1 MERTALFVVYAKE
14 FLLNT
19 TRMEPRMGIS
29 ARLIMMRNQPELI
42 FVFML
47 ITNYSAVE
55 NLAVFNYIPYVRKNG
70 A

>member
-1 MERTALFVVYAKE
+1 
-14 FLLNT
+14 
-19 TRMEPRMGIS
+19 MEPRMGIS